1 MKVLI
6 GGVERILPVVAGVVE
21 NDVEE
26 DAHIAFVGRRDQVD
40 KVLLCPEAWIDVH
53 VVLNRVAM
61 IVPGSGRGSAIV
73 LENRR
78 QPDGGAAQPLDVVQV
93 IRDSAYFAATEL
105 TKLHR
110 RAATGCSTGAAR
122 SPAHR
127 GVIETIDQQEIN
139 KFLSPLALRVEVLA
153 ASRDRKIKVEN
164 RIAHQR
170 PPTGDNKRVKP
181 ESAFGRIPA

>member
-1 MKVLI
+1 MLIIRESIPILNLTAPMVNVLIAEFDRERPVGKTKCIQRKLLVLKVLV

-73 LENRR
+73 LENR
-78 QPDGGAAQPLDVVQV
+78 
-93 IRDSAYFAATEL
+93 
-105 TKLHR
+105 
-110 RAATGCSTGAAR
+110 
-122 SPAHR
+122 
-127 GVIETIDQQEIN
+127 
-139 KFLSPLALRVEVLA
+139 
-153 ASRDRKIKVEN
+153 
-164 RIAHQR
+164 
-170 PPTGDNKRVKP
+170 
-181 ESAFGRIPA
+181 